1 MLANNVSICRPNSRF
16 KLQDKTETDRGPL
29 GSSDNNNYLT
39 SKYSSFESRKNI
51 FTKDT
56 PTTPTVTVTQPK
68 PLFRRNWKYQSIE
81 TETDICKV
89 DEKDHEKDYNN
100 SNEITGKSRV
110 DAEARNINELE
121 NDKSV
126 SEESKQIIQ
135 KSLDGKSDGDESNE
149 NVIKSKSSDNGRHA
163 ENHEIETQTGNISA
177 KISSKN
183 SVRRPAK
190 CRKSE
195 RRNKCR
201 GQDEAVTVSCRPKA
215 DPDPDPLNSVEIQS
229 AAQWKAISQ
238 RVSWKSREASLDTE
252 ETEETGEKCGG
263 RRSRSS
269 VDLSDR
275 CDR

>member
-1 MLANNVSICRPNSRF
+1 MLANNVICRPNSRF

-29 GSSDNNNYLT
+29 RSSDNNNYLT

-51 FTKDT
+51 FTKD
-56 PTTPTVTVTQPK
+56 PTTPTLTVTQPK

-110 DAEARNINELE
+110 DTEARNINKLE

-135 KSLDGKSDGDESNE
+135 KSLDGKSEGDESNE

-163 ENHEIETQTGNISA
+163 ENHEIETQTGNVSA

-183 SVRRPAK
+183 TLRRSAK

-195 RRNKCR
+195 RRNECKSL
-201 GQDEAVTVSCRPKA
+201 DEAVTVSCPAMA
-215 DPDPDPLNSVEIQS
+215 DQDTDPLNSVEIQS

-238 RVSWKSREASLDTE
+238 RVSWKSREVSPDPDCE
-252 ETEETGEKCGG
+252 QSWKKRGS
-263 RRSRSS
+263 RRFLSS
-269 VDLSDR
+269 DKRYIDIS
-275 CDR
+275 